1 MTSLAMTL
9 VAIAVTSMS
18 AAAQTCGGQ
27 GTLAGQPTTT
37 PAWMNPADATWTVGF
52 PYTPANRAA
61 TLLNAMTLAQMEQ
74 QMAGVGGDFTL
85 GDITGCGSAS
95 RHLLG
100 ISSLCIQTYRI
111 TNGPPGIGTG
121 DCAVSPKATAL
132 PSDLALTASFDPKL
146 ALAYGNIIGE
156 EARSVDVQVVEGP
169 GMDML
174 RVPQGGRSFEYASE
188 DPFLAGT
195 MVTQIVKGE
204 QSNGII
210 GMCKH
215 FQGNDQETDRET
227 VSDIITEQSRNEIYF
242 TPFRMCVKDGGAL
255 AVMCAYNLVGGIHEC
270 QDPTS
275 LTDALRTQ
283 WGFPGYVQSD
293 FGATNA
299 TSPSIL
305 AGENME
311 MNSAVYFTPARL
323 TAALVAGPAP
333 LTPLPGWV
341 APYPVA
347 TGSLPCGL
355 KAGQNPNCITPPQLE
370 TALLQRY
377 TAMFTQGI
385 FDRSLVNDNTYNNVG
400 AGPQISAA
408 DGTAHGAMARSIADQ
423 SAVLLKNVSNLLP
436 LKCTGGAQTIA
447 LIGPASL
454 AATAYTG
461 GGGSSAVLPIY
472 TVTALAGLHAACPT
486 ATITE
491 YTVSTAANLTT
502 AANAAATAKLAIV
515 IVGDEESE
523 GSDRA
528 TIAMVPLSAGG
539 PLPDTIVETV
549 YAAQPNTVVVLVNG
563 DPVTLPW
570 ANSVPA
576 ILEVLYPGE
585 EYGDVIAD
593 LLYAVANPTVYG
605 PPVANPSGKSP
616 MTFPVLAT
624 DVNAAAPAEYPGIA
638 ETLPIPVPPGYT
650 GSSYYTGTY
659 GGPPANLWVSYAE
672 GLDIGYR
679 WYDAQ
684 NITPQYCF
692 GFGLS
697 YSTFNIS
704 NVAVTPATDGIEAVT
719 VTATVTNTGTVYGAE
734 VVQVY
739 LGFPENLGEP
749 PRRLVGFQKI
759 WLNPGQS
766 APVTITI
773 DPAATNYPLSYWNS
787 RTHHWAIESGTYAVY
802 VGNSSGLVGNSA
814 GCTGFA
820 YTGAIEVGS
829 AIRNRLPIRPRN
841 GRNRQ

>member
-1 MTSLAMTL
+1 M
-9 VAIAVTSMS
+9 VA
-18 AAAQTCGGQ
+18 
-27 GTLAGQPTTT
+27 
-37 PAWMNPADATWTVGF
+37 
-52 PYTPANRAA
+52 
-61 TLLNAMTLAQMEQ
+61 
-74 QMAGVGGDFTL
+74 
-85 GDITGCGSAS
+85 
-95 RHLLG
+95 
-100 ISSLCIQTYRI
+100 
-111 TNGPPGIGTG
+111 
-121 DCAVSPKATAL
+121 
-132 PSDLALTASFDPKL
+132 
-146 ALAYGNIIGE
+146 
-156 EARSVDVQVVEGP
+156 
-169 GMDML
+169 
-174 RVPQGGRSFEYASE
+174 
-188 DPFLAGT
+188 
-195 MVTQIVKGE
+195 QIVKGE
-204 QSNGII
+204 QSHGII

-215 FQGNDQETDRET
+215 FQGNEQETDRET
-227 VSDIITEQSRNEIYF
+227 VSDIITDQSRNEIYF

-255 AVMCAYNLVGGIHEC
+255 AVMCAYNLVGGVHEC
-270 QDPTS
+270 QDPTA

-311 MNSAVYFTPARL
+311 MNSAVYFTPALL

-333 LTPLPGWV
+333 LTPLPGWIP
-341 APYPVA
+341 PYPVA
-347 TGSLPCGL
+347 TGTLPCGL
-355 KAGQNPNCITPPQLE
+355 KAGENPDCITPVQLE

-408 DGTAHGAMARSIADQ
+408 DGIAHGAMARSIADQ
-423 SAVLLKNVSNLLP
+423 SAVLLRNVNKMLP
-436 LKCTGGAQTIA
+436 LQCTGGAQTIA

-454 AATAYTG
+454 ASTAYTG
-461 GGGSSAVLPIY
+461 GAGSSAVTPIY

-486 ATITE
+486 ATTTE
-491 YTVSTAANLTT
+491 YTVSTVGNLTT
-502 AANAAATAKLAIV
+502 AAAAAAAANLAIV

-528 TIAMVPLSAGG
+528 AIAMVPVPATANGTAASGT

-576 ILEVLYPGE
+576 ILEVFYPGE

-593 LLYAVANPTVYG
+593 LLYA
-605 PPVANPSGKSP
+605 VANPSGKSP

-624 DVNAAAPAEYPGIA
+624 DVNASTPAEYPGIA
-638 ETLPIPVPPGYT
+638 ETLPIPIPPGYA

-659 GGPPANLWVSYAE
+659 GGPAADLWVSYAE
-672 GLDIGYR
+672 GLEIGYR
-679 WYDAQ
+679 WYDAR
-684 NITPQYCF
+684 NIPPQYCF

-697 YSTFNIS
+697 YSTFAIS
-704 NVAVTPATDGIEAVT
+704 NVAVTPTTDGIQPVT
-719 VTATVTNTGTVYGAE
+719 VTATVTNTGTVDGAE

-739 LGFPENLGEP
+739 LGFPENLREP

-766 APVTITI
+766 GTVTITI
-773 DPAATNYPLSYWNS
+773 DPAAANSPLSYWDT
-787 RTHHWAIESGTYAVY
+787 RTHNWAIQSGTYNVY
-802 VGNSSGLVGNSA
+802 VGSSSGLVGGSA
-814 GCTGFA
+814 GCTAFA
-820 YTGAIEVGS
+820 YTGAITVGS
-829 AIRNRLPIRPRN
+829 AIQNRPPVRPRK
-841 GRNRQ
+841 GRDRQ

>member
-1 MTSLAMTL
+1 ML
-9 VAIAVTSMS
+9 VALALTSMG
-18 AAAQTCGGQ
+18 AMAQTCGGQ
-27 GTLAGQPTTT
+27 GTLAGQPAAT
-37 PAWMNPADATWTVGF
+37 PAWMNPADSTWAAAF

-85 GDITGCGSAS
+85 GDITGCGSAA

-100 ISSLCIQTYRI
+100 IPSLCIQTYRI

-132 PSDLALTASFDPKL
+132 PSDLALTASFDPTL
-146 ALAYGNIIGE
+146 ALTYGNIIGA

-195 MVTQIVKGE
+195 MVTQIVRGE
-204 QSNGII
+204 QSNGIV

-215 FQGNDQETDRET
+215 LQGNEQETNRET
-227 VSDIITEQSRNEIYF
+227 VSDIISEKSRNEIYF

-275 LTDALRTQ
+275 LTDALRNE

-311 MNSAVYFTPARL
+311 MNSAVYFTPAAL
-323 TAALVAGPAP
+323 TAALQAGPAP
-333 LTPLPGWV
+333 LKPLPGWV
-341 APYPVA
+341 PPYPVA
-347 TGSLPCGL
+347 TGTLPCGL
-355 KAGQNPNCITPPQLE
+355 KAGQNPNCITPVQLE

-385 FDRSLVNDNTYNNVG
+385 FDRSLVNDNAYNNTG
-400 AGPQISAA
+400 AGPQISTA
-408 DGTAHGAMARSIADQ
+408 DGVTHGAMSRAIADQ
-423 SAVLLKNVSNLLP
+423 SAVLLKDVGNLLP
-436 LKCTGGAQTIA
+436 LKCTGGAQSIA

-461 GGGSSAVLPIY
+461 GGGSSKVTPIY
-472 TVTALAGLHAACPT
+472 SVTALVGLQAACPT
-486 ATITE
+486 ATFTE
-491 YTVSTAANLTT
+491 YTVSSTANLTT
-502 AANAAATAKLAIV
+502 AAAAAKAANLAIV
-515 IVGDEESE
+515 IVGDEETE

-528 TIAMVPLSAGG
+528 TVAMVPLSTGG

-549 YAAQPNTVVVLVNG
+549 YAAQANTVVVLVNG
-563 DPVTLPW
+563 NPVTLPW

-593 LLYAVANPTVYG
+593 LLYAVANPTPYG

-624 DVNAAAPAEYPGIA
+624 DVNASTLAEYPGIA
-638 ETLPIPVPPGYT
+638 ETLPIPTPPGYL

-659 GGPPANLWVSYAE
+659 GGQAADLWVNYAE
-672 GLDIGYR
+672 GLQIGYR
-679 WYDAQ
+679 WYDSQ

-697 YSTFNIS
+697 YSNFTIS
-704 NVAVTPATDGIEAVT
+704 NVAVTPATNGTQPVT
-719 VTATVTNTGTVYGAE
+719 VTAIVSNTGTMYGAE

-739 LGFPENLGEP
+739 LGFPVALGEP
-749 PRRLVGFQKI
+749 PRRLVGFEKI
-759 WLNPGQS
+759 WLNPGQAGPIS
-766 APVTITI
+766 ITI
-773 DPAATNYPLSYWNS
+773 DPAATNYPFSYWDS
-787 RTHHWAIESGTYAVY
+787 RAHQWDIESGTYPVY

-814 GCTGFA
+814 GCTAFA
-820 YTGAIEVGS
+820 YTGAIEVGKGP
-829 AIRNRLPIRPRN
+829 RNRTPIRH
-841 GRNRQ
+841 

>member
-1 MTSLAMTL
+1 MTL
-9 VAIAVTSMS
+9 V
-18 AAAQTCGGQ
+18 
-27 GTLAGQPTTT
+27 
-37 PAWMNPADATWTVGF
+37 
-52 PYTPANRAA
+52 
-61 TLLNAMTLAQMEQ
+61 QMEQ
-74 QMAGVGGDFTL
+74 QMAGVGGNFTL
-85 GDITGCGSAS
+85 GDITGCGSAA

-100 ISSLCIQTYRI
+100 IPSLCIQTYRI

-132 PSDLALTASFDPKL
+132 PSDLALTASFDPAL

-195 MVTQIVKGE
+195 MVTQIVKAE

-215 FQGNDQETDRET
+215 FQGNEQEIDRQT

-255 AVMCAYNLVGGIHEC
+255 AVMCAYNLVGGIHQC

-299 TSPSIL
+299 TAPSIL

-311 MNSAVYFTPARL
+311 MNSAVYFTPALL
-323 TAALVAGPAP
+323 TAALAAGPAP
-333 LTPLPGWV
+333 LKPLPGWV

-347 TGSLPCGL
+347 TGTLPCGL
-355 KAGQNPNCITPPQLE
+355 KAGQNPNCITPMQLQ
-370 TALLQRY
+370 TALQQRY
-377 TAMFTQGI
+377 AAMFTQGI
-385 FDRSLVNDNTYNNVG
+385 FDRSVVNDNAYNNLG

-408 DGTAHGAMARSIADQ
+408 DGIAHGAMARSIADQ
-423 SAVLLKNVSNLLP
+423 SAVLFKNAGNVLP
-436 LKCTGGAQTIA
+436 LKCSGGEQTIA
-447 LIGPASL
+447 LVGPASL
-454 AATAYTG
+454 AATAYAG
-461 GGGSSAVLPIY
+461 GGGSSQVSPIY
-472 TVTALAGLHAACPT
+472 SVTALAGLQAACPT
-486 ATITE
+486 ATIKE
-491 YTVSTAANLTT
+491 YTVSSTANLATAA
-502 AANAAATAKLAIV
+502 AAAAAASLAIV
-515 IVGDEESE
+515 IVGDEETE

-528 TIAMVPLSAGG
+528 TVAMVPLSTGG

-549 YAAQPNTVVVLVNG
+549 HAAQPNTVVVLVNG

-605 PPVANPSGKSP
+605 PQVANPSGKSP
-616 MTFPVLAT
+616 MTFPVLAI
-624 DVNAAAPAEYPGIA
+624 DVNASTPAEYPGLA
-638 ETLPIPVPPGYT
+638 ETLPLQAPYGYA

-659 GGPPANLWVSYAE
+659 GGPAADLWVSYSE
-672 GLDIGYR
+672 GLNIGYR

-697 YSTFNIS
+697 YSTFTIS
-704 NVAVTPATDGIEAVT
+704 NVAVTPATDGIQPIT
-719 VTATVTNTGTVYGAE
+719 VTATVTNTGAIYGAE
-734 VVQVY
+734 VVQAY
-739 LGFPENLGEP
+739 LGFPETLGEP
-749 PRRLVGFQKI
+749 PRRLAGFQKI

-766 APVTITI
+766 GTVTLTI
-773 DPAATNYPLSYWNS
+773 DPTATNYPLSYWDT
-787 RTHHWAIESGTYAVY
+787 RTHNWAIQSGTYSIY
-802 VGNSSGLVGNSA
+802 VGNSSGLVGNSP

-820 YTGAIEVGS
+820 YTGAIAVGK
-829 AIRNRLPIRPRN
+829 ARERRPPIR
-841 GRNRQ
+841 